1 MTAVAILLMP
11 TLALLLY
18 AMDRLEDRMT
28 DEDAAEVPSGRPR
41 HARPRHLRPVPDTFP
56 RADEPAHGDR
66 PDAADAA
73 DAA

>member
-28 DEDAAEVPSGRPR
+28 DGEPAEAPSGRPR
-41 HARPRHLRPVPDTFP
+41 HARPRHLRPVPDASP
-56 RADEPAHGDR
+56 LEDEPAHGAR
-66 PDAADAA
+66 PDTTADAA
-73 DAA
+73 